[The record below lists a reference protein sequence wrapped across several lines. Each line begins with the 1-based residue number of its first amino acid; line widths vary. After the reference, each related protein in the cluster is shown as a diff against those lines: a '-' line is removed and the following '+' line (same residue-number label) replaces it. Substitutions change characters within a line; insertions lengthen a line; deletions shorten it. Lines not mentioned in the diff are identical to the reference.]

1 MISLPK
7 RKEESKEKTPVV
19 VAAPPPVKVMV
30 SGGIKAVSPKK
41 LKKVKEAVEVVHN
54 RNTRSQQKGPIK
66 MIQVEPK
73 QNKQRKR
80 LVK

>member
-41 LKKVKEAVEVVHN
+41 LKKVAAEVVHN